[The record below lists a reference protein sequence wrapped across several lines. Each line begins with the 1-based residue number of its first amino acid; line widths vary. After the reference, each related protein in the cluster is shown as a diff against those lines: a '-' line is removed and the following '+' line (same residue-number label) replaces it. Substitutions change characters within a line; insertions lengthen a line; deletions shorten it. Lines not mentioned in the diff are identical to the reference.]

1 MTRKRPK
8 RGPGG
13 RFVAKSTV
21 THRKPSPARSPA
33 ETAVAPPLPPPIK
46 ECDIAYDPRGPF
58 VARLFER
65 QDRRRCE
72 ECGEELT
79 YTWMHVGR
87 AVYHVGRCMRC
98 CPEPPALVRE

>member
-1 MTRKRPK
+1 M
-8 RGPGG
+8 
-13 RFVAKSTV
+13 
-21 THRKPSPARSPA
+21 
-33 ETAVAPPLPPPIK
+33 
-46 ECDIAYDPRGPF
+46 
-58 VARLFER
+58 ARLFER